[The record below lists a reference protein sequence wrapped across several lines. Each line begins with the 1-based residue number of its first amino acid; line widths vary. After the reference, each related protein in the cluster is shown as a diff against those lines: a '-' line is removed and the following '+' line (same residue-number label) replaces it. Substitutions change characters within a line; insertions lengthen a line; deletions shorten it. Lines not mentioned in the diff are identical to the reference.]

1 MKAIEEFLQDAS
13 DNKEELIL
21 LLKEAVVRVAY
32 YQRLLKSYEL
42 DALTGLP
49 GSNKFKEATAEIGGN
64 AAGVGVAF
72 FDVNGL
78 KFYND
83 TMGHQAGDTLLQ
95 KASESIL
102 HITAKN
108 VKAYRI
114 GGDEFVTLAMGSDE
128 NGMEMIL
135 QKWREKL
142 AELNTSDD
150 GIHCS
155 IAVGTAIGA
164 EGDKI
169 GDILRL
175 ADERMYADKKRIK
188 EAEALTQ

>member
-1 MKAIEEFLQDAS
+1 MRAIDEFFQDAS
-13 DNKEELIL
+13 DNKEELMQ
-21 LLKEAVVRVAY
+21 LLKEAMMRIAY
-32 YQRLLKSYEL
+32 YHRVLKSYEL

-49 GSNKFKEATAEIGGN
+49 GSNKFKETTAGIGGN
-64 AAGVGVAF
+64 AAGVGVVF
-72 FDVNGL
+72 FDVNSL

-83 TMGHQAGDTLLQ
+83 TMGHKAGDTLLQ
-95 KASESIL
+95 KAAESIL
-102 HITAKN
+102 HITSRT

-114 GGDEFVTLAMGSDE
+114 GGDEFVALAMGSDE
-128 NGMEMIL
+128 NGMEMLL

>member
-1 MKAIEEFLQDAS
+1 MRAIDEFFQDAS
-13 DNKEELIL
+13 DNKEELMQ
-21 LLKEAVVRVAY
+21 LLKEAMMRIAY
-32 YQRLLKSYEL
+32 YHRVLKSYEL

-49 GSNKFKEATAEIGGN
+49 GSNKFKEATAGIGGN
-64 AAGVGVAF
+64 AAGVGVVF
-72 FDVNGL
+72 FDVNSL

-83 TMGHQAGDTLLQ
+83 TMGHKAGDTLLQ
-95 KASESIL
+95 KAAESIL
-102 HITAKN
+102 HITSRT

-114 GGDEFVTLAMGSDE
+114 GGDEFVALAMGSDE
-128 NGMEMIL
+128 NGMEMLL

-169 GDILRL
+169 GDILKL

-188 EAEALTQ
+188 EASTQ